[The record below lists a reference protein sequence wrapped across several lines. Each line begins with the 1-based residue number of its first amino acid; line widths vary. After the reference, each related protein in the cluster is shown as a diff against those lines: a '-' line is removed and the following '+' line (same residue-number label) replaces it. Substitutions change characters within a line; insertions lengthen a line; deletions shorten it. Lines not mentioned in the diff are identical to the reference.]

1 MHEPS
6 RRFEIGAG
14 RISGQAEHGMT
25 LIEILVAIFIFAIAM
40 TTIFGSFN
48 SVMGQVGI
56 IEEKTAAY
64 EMGKTCLNQIIS
76 DMSAIHVSLY
86 PNYSPP
92 DISDDPDRHLVAGES
107 ASLDGGEFSGIRFSA
122 DAHLPMEGNAG
133 TGVAQIAYYVRQTKD
148 GGQAL
153 CRSDMLYPY
162 GPVEE
167 NEKDP
172 MLCKNLI
179 GFRLLYYDEEGAE
192 YERWD
197 SDSDEFGYAT
207 PRAIQI
213 TLTLGV
219 EKEELV
225 LETMVSLPVFREK
238 KDT

>member
-1 MHEPS
+1 MD
-6 RRFEIGAG
+6 EIQLLFNKE
-14 RISGQAEHGMT
+14 ICQKGMT

-40 TTIFGSFN
+40 TTIFGSFR
-48 SVMGQVGI
+48 SVVGQVGI

-76 DMSAIHVSLY
+76 DMSGLHVTL
-86 PNYSPP
+86 PPIYSPP
-92 DISDDPDRHLVAGES
+92 DISDEPDPHRIVGETT
-107 ASLDGGEFSGIRFSA
+107 SLDGGDFSGIRFSA
-122 DAHLPMEGNAG
+122 DAHLPFEGSAA
-133 TGVAQIAYYVRQTKD
+133 TGVAQIAYYARQTKD
-148 GGQAL
+148 KGLVL

-172 MLCKNLI
+172 VLCKNLI
-179 GFRLLYYDEEGAE
+179 GFKLLYFDEEGAE

-197 SDSDEFGYAT
+197 SDSDEFGNAT

-219 EKEELV
+219 ESDELV
-225 LETMVSLPVFREK
+225 LETTVFLQAFREK
-238 KDT
+238 KET